1 VISQLYG
8 TDQAVGQ
15 ALSELIRDTEETEI
29 EIGQRPAEEE
39 LSTAELATQ
48 AEEAPVVR
56 IVNMIITQALRLG
69 ASDIHIQPE
78 AQRVRIRYRVDGMMT
93 DQMTVPKK
101 VQNSVISRVKIMAD
115 MDIAEKRAP
124 QDGRITLR
132 VDRKD
137 FDFRVST
144 LPNVHGEK
152 VVMRVLD
159 KSSISVGLHKL
170 GLSEGDRE
178 RLENMITRP
187 YGILL
192 ITGPTG
198 SGKSTTLYAL
208 LQRVNTGEKNIITI
222 EDPVEYEVGGL
233 TQAQVNEKAGITFA
247 AGLRTILR
255 QDPDIVMVGEIRDGE
270 TAIIATEAALTGHLV
285 LSTLHTNDAPGAVT
299 RMLDMGIEPFL
310 IASSVIG
317 VEAQR
322 LLRLICERCKEAY
335 EPPPAALR
343 RLGLDAEASTKVVF
357 YRGAGCE
364 NCRGTGYRGRIGCF
378 ELMQVDDSLRD
389 LILQRAPTHELRE
402 RALAH
407 GMTLLRDDAIRKVLE
422 GLTTVEEALRVVYV
436 D

>member
-1 VISQLYG
+1 
-8 TDQAVGQ
+8 
-15 ALSELIRDTEETEI
+15 
-29 EIGQRPAEEE
+29 
-39 LSTAELATQ
+39 
-48 AEEAPVVR
+48 
-56 IVNMIITQALRLG
+56 
-69 ASDIHIQPE
+69 
-78 AQRVRIRYRVDGMMT
+78 
-93 DQMTVPKK
+93 
-101 VQNSVISRVKIMAD
+101 
-115 MDIAEKRAP
+115 
-124 QDGRITLR
+124 
-132 VDRKD
+132 
-137 FDFRVST
+137 
-144 LPNVHGEK
+144 
-152 VVMRVLD
+152 
-159 KSSISVGLHKL
+159 
-170 GLSEGDRE
+170 
-178 RLENMITRP
+178 
-187 YGILL
+187 
-192 ITGPTG
+192 
-198 SGKSTTLYAL
+198 
-208 LQRVNTGEKNIITI
+208 
-222 EDPVEYEVGGL
+222 VEYEVGGL

-378 ELMQVDDSLRD
+378 ELMPVDDSLRD